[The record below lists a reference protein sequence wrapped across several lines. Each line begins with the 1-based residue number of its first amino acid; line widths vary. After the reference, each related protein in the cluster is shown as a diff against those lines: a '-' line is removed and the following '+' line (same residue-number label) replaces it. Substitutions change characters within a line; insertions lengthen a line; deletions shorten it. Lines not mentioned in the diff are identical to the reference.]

1 MKPEVEAKTE
11 KLIGKY
17 FRSANE
23 TNKVEWQ
30 GAVIAEPHPGW
41 YLVQL
46 FEWGSGAGN
55 SLLHS
60 LQEKAKALHPSP
72 PPALT
77 DKRTDTGQ
85 PSNLTPG
92 A

>member
-1 MKPEVEAKTE
+1 VDK
-11 KLIGKY
+11 I
-17 FRSANE
+17 
-23 TNKVEWQ
+23 
-30 GAVIAEPHPGW
+30 AVLADPLTQTSQHLHLHLQSQDIAGT
-41 YLVQL
+41 
-46 FEWGSGAGN
+46 FN